1 MLKTAAS
8 AMRREFSLV
17 PCISLW
23 CKISMDVFLDS
34 GAEYRLDLFMVQIC

>member
-8 AMRREFSLV
+8 ATRREFSLV

-23 CKISMDVFLDS
+23 CKICILGQWSWISPWRIYDTNL
-34 GAEYRLDLFMVQIC
+34 L